1 MWIGKAHY
9 RTLDGLINSAQER
22 NTEML
27 RREGAVNQKVAD
39 LERMNAQLVATVE
52 WMKIRLNSVERE
64 RAVLISAAIGI
75 KVPVPEFMPVTGDA
89 DMQKTFSEMPNLST
103 VGEDAE
109 EEATPVDYSQ
119 LPGYRAQK

>member
-1 MWIGKAHY
+1 MFGKYFREQHERLVQRVESLADGQGVLIGA
-9 RTLDGLINSAQER
+9 N
-22 NTEML
+22 L
-27 RREGAVNQKVAD
+27 RLKE
-39 LERMNAQLVATVE
+39 ENAQLRATVE
-52 WMKIRLNSVERE
+52 WMKIRLNSVEKE

-89 DMQKTFSEMPNLST
+89 DMQKTFNEMPNLST

-109 EEATPVDYSQ
+109 EEAPPVDYSQ